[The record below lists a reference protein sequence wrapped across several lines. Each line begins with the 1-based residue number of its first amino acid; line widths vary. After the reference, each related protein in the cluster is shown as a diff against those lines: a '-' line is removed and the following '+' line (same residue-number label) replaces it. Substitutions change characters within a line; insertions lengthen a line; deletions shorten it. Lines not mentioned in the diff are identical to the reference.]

1 MKRKAL
7 LFLFFFYSM
16 MLTAQTTSY
25 TVSMSGIAE
34 IKIGMTKA
42 ALEKLLNQ
50 TIKLPPPSKEN
61 NYTRDS
67 ATCSYNGL
75 NLSIVFEKQE
85 INNKSEIVVWEVKST
100 HPQLK
105 TRSGIGI
112 GDDKLKII
120 STYEG
125 YTIYIMPDY
134 DDANFTIKS
143 KTKSTIWLHG
153 DESGKVIIFYLT
165 NNKVTGMCV
174 TYDEGC

>member
-1 MKRKAL
+1 MKRTAFPLLL
-7 LFLFFFYSM
+7 LFFSTVSF
-16 MLTAQTTSY
+16 AQTNSY
-25 TVSMSGIAE
+25 TVSMSGISE

-50 TIKLPPPSKEN
+50 TIKLPANKDNS
-61 NYTRDS
+61 RDS
-67 ATCSYNGL
+67 ASCNYNGL

-85 INNKSEIVVWEVKST
+85 VNNKSELVVWEVKSN

-105 TRSGIGI
+105 TRSGISI
-112 GDDKLKII
+112 GDDKLKVI
-120 STYEG
+120 STYDG

-153 DESGKVIIFYLT
+153 DESGKVIIFYLS
-165 NNKVTGMCV
+165 NNKVTGMSV

>member
-1 MKRKAL
+1 MKRTAFPLLL
-7 LFLFFFYSM
+7 LFFSAFSF
-16 MLTAQTTSY
+16 AQTNSY
-25 TVSMSGIAE
+25 TVSMSGISE
-34 IKIGMTKA
+34 IKIGMTKV

-50 TIKLPPPSKEN
+50 TIKLPTVTKEIS
-61 NYTRDS
+61 YSRDS
-67 ATCSYNGL
+67 ANCIYNGI
-75 NLSIVFEKQE
+75 NFSVVFEKQE
-85 INNKSEIVVWEVKST
+85 VNNKSELVVWEVKSN

-112 GDDKLKII
+112 GDDKLKVI
-120 STYEG
+120 STYDG

-165 NNKVTGMCV
+165 NNKVTGMSV

>member
-1 MKRKAL
+1 MKRKVF
-7 LFLFFFYSM
+7 LFLFSFHSM
-16 MLTAQTTSY
+16 VLNAQTTSY

-42 ALEKLLNQ
+42 ALEKLINQ
-50 TIKLPPPSKEN
+50 TIKLPSASKEN
-61 NYTRDS
+61 SYTRDS
-67 ATCSYNGL
+67 VTCNYNGL

-85 INNKSEIVVWEVKST
+85 VNNKSELVVWEVKST

-134 DDANFTIKS
+134 DDANFSIKS

-153 DESGKVIIFYLT
+153 DESGNVIIFYLT
-165 NNKVTGMCV
+165 NNKVTGMSV

>member
-1 MKRKAL
+1 MKRTAFAL
-7 LFLFFFYSM
+7 VFLLYA
-16 MLTAQTTSY
+16 TAVFSQTNSY
-25 TVSMSGIAE
+25 TVSMSGISE
-34 IKIGMTKA
+34 VKLGMTKV

-50 TIKLPPPSKEN
+50 TIKLPAAKGN
-61 NYTRDS
+61 NFARDS
-67 ATCSYNGL
+67 ASCNYNGL
-75 NLSIVFEKQE
+75 NLSVVFEMQE
-85 INNKSEIVVWEVKST
+85 VNNKSELVVWEVRSSN
-100 HPQLK
+100 PQLK

-120 STYEG
+120 STYDG

-165 NNKVTGMCV
+165 NNKVTSMSV
-174 TYDEGC
+174 TYNEGC

>member
-1 MKRKAL
+1 MKRIVFL
-7 LFLFFFYSM
+7 LFFLSSIIIQ
-16 MLTAQTTSY
+16 AQTTSY

-34 IKIGMTKA
+34 IKLGMTKA

-50 TIKLPPPSKEN
+50 TLQVPKPNKTFSYE
-61 NYTRDS
+61 RDTI
-67 ATCSYNGL
+67 ACNYNGL
-75 NLSIVFEKQE
+75 NLSIVFEQQE
-85 INNKSEIVVWEVKST
+85 INNKNEIIVWEVKSS

-120 STYEG
+120 STYDN

-134 DDANFTIKS
+134 DDADFTIKS

>member
-1 MKRKAL
+1 MKRTALPL
-7 LFLFFFYSM
+7 LFLFFSTYSI
-16 MLTAQTTSY
+16 AQTISY
-25 TVSMSGIAE
+25 TVSMSGISE

-50 TIKLPPPSKEN
+50 TIKLPADKN
-61 NYTRDS
+61 NSRDS
-67 ATCSYNGL
+67 ASCNYNGL

-85 INNKSEIVVWEVKST
+85 VNNKSELVVWEVKSN

-105 TRSGIGI
+105 TRSGISI
-112 GDDKLKII
+112 GDDKLKVI
-120 STYEG
+120 STYDG

-165 NNKVTGMCV
+165 NNKVTGMSV